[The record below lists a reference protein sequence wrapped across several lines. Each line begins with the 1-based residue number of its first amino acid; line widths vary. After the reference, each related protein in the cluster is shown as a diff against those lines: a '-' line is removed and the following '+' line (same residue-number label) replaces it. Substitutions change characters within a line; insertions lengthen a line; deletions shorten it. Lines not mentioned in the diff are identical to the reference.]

1 MEKFDQIP
9 GLDQNSKKSEV
20 ILDSALEETIISKKE
35 KESIASVDDLLIQ
48 KEEEGVK
55 NKILLQK
62 VRKELNLP
70 EDGAPRMDY
79 INQDTLQEQE
89 RDIETEK
96 WLKDGVEVETQKK
109 SNPETKVEV
118 GMFEKF
124 SKSVRMAIAKS
135 LSMGYEF
142 FYLTSYPALVWVGG
156 GDIDWSYDGNN
167 RSIVYHWAGH
177 NEDAIYLTGSE
188 YKPLPHRLKSFV
200 PPDNWHSEKWY
211 TDQRELRKKIIL
223 QNKKQVKDREARYK
237 QEELDRLRWDED
249 NNSKSVFENFI
260 DWAINK

>member
-1 MEKFDQIP
+1 MKDHI
-9 GLDQNSKKSEV
+9 
-20 ILDSALEETIISKKE
+20 IL
-35 KESIASVDDLLIQ
+35 
-48 KEEEGVK
+48 
-55 NKILLQK
+55 
-62 VRKELNLP
+62 
-70 EDGAPRMDY
+70 
-79 INQDTLQEQE
+79 
-89 RDIETEK
+89 
-96 WLKDGVEVETQKK
+96 
-109 SNPETKVEV
+109 
-118 GMFEKF
+118 FEKF
-124 SKSVRMAIAKS
+124 ATDPREKSVNSIEELAHMLGMQLVDRKQFMILALENNLVTAENTAVATIESVSSSSNVDQYGRTVGTDTGHKKKVTVIFNGQEKIIDIHLAIPDRLRELENQVAVRMAIAKS